1 MFKPSFPFTTAMM
14 ILKPVYV
21 NTKGVTNK
29 TYTNTGDRINGSFKT
44 YGGTETTENDVY
56 SVLNTAWIETWY
68 RPDIT
73 SDCRIK
79 ILATGQIFEIIGKPE
94 NINLRNQ
101 FMKFKVE
108 SIEGDA

>member
-14 ILKPVYV
+14 ILKPIYV
-21 NTKGVTNK
+21 NAKGVTSK
-29 TYTNTGDRINGSFKT
+29 TYGETGDTINGSFKT

-79 ILATGQIFEIIGKPE
+79 ILSTGQIFEIIGKPE
-94 NINLRNQ
+94 NINMRNQ

-108 SIEGDA
+108 CLEGGA

>member
-1 MFKPSFPFTTAMM
+1 MFKPSFPFTATLM
-14 ILKPVYV
+14 ILKPIYV
-21 NTKGVTNK
+21 TAKGVTTK
-29 TYTNTGDRINGSFKT
+29 TYGDTGDIINASFKT

-56 SVLNTAWIETWY
+56 SILHTAQVETWY

-79 ILATGQIFEIIGKPE
+79 LISTGEIFEIIGKPE
-94 NINLRNQ
+94 NINMRNQ

-108 SIEGDA
+108 CVEGGA

>member
-1 MFKPSFPFTTAMM
+1 MFRPSFPFSTTLM
-14 ILKPVYV
+14 ILKPIYV
-21 NTKGVTNK
+21 TAKGVTTK
-29 TYTNTGDRINGSFKT
+29 TYGDSGDTINASFKT

-56 SVLNTAWIETWY
+56 SILHTAQVETWY

-79 ILATGQIFEIIGKPE
+79 LVSTGEIFEIIGKPE
-94 NINLRNQ
+94 NINMRNQ

-108 SIEGDA
+108 CVEGGA